1 MRNRAT
7 RIALA
12 LILAVGLTAAGYQ
25 IVTLERRQ
33 VSVAAAHDGFEGLA
47 VSVGS
52 RLNSLQTAQQAY
64 VAAGQGLEFWMQQAS
79 SILDGL
85 SLDLV
90 ELKRLSSTQESATAV
105 GVVSQTIDNFIQLDE
120 RVRDYATNGQVLMAS
135 DIIFTDGIEM
145 LQGATESLTVARDD
159 ERRRAVGLRQEA
171 EGGQMMMVAG
181 AGAGSLLIA
190 LLLLVTGTGAAS
202 EPTSSE
208 AGSAE
213 ASEPLAHDHV
223 GLSLGPIRPEHGPD
237 VGAAGDALTGA
248 AALCAD
254 LARVQDATD
263 LPPLLERSVKVLDGS
278 GLIVWLTG
286 HGDEPLRPI
295 LTHGYSAETVRRIG
309 SIRRDADNAT
319 AAAFRDASLQTVAGD
334 DATSGAIVA
343 PLVTGR
349 GCIGLL
355 AVEIPPGVALD
366 ETRQSVARILASQLA
381 LLLAEQPAG
390 ESQRRHEGEVQ
401 AQAQG

>member
-1 MRNRAT
+1 MRKRAT

-33 VSVAAAHDGFEGLA
+33 VSVAAAHDGFEELA

-52 RLNSLQTAQQAY
+52 RLGSLQTAQQAY

-145 LQGATESLTVARDD
+145 IQGATEFLTMARDD

-202 EPTSSE
+202 DRTAAE
-208 AGSAE
+208 AGSEE

-223 GLSLGPIRPEHGPD
+223 GLSLGPIRPD

-286 HGDEPLRPI
+286 HGAEPLRPI

-319 AAAFRDASLQTVAGD
+319 AAAFRDASLKTVAGD
-334 DATSGAIVA
+334 DAASGAIVA

-390 ESQRRHEGEVQ
+390 ESQRRDEGEVQ